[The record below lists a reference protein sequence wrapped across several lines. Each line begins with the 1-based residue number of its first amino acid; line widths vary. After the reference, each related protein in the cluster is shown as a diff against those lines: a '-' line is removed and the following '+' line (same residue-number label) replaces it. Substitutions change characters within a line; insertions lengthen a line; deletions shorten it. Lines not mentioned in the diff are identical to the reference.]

1 MLFDEIGKITAGVGF
16 LTFLMW
22 GFSFTTVQLGE
33 STKTVALQKLSPVE
47 EDTTDPAPI
56 EARPCNSYSWFQ
68 PNKGNWESEGYVGG
82 IGGSSLSSLHEMTC
96 KWAAY
101 QRGLSL
107 DSTRLPKYV
116 RPIGDSLRL
125 PGGVL
130 TYSVEMVQLKD
141 YPSVDRHTLYF
152 VAEVGDSLYYDEIT
166 KAAPHSSNPSS
177 FSLRSLRPL
186 NMPGAESHYIWFE
199 YAESGRDTQG
209 EKVETV
215 NRWSASVFT
224 YDSKRGMRHLT
235 GVPIRIEMKKDG
247 RLHGVRQLDVRIPE
261 AGLMEVTERLQRGA
275 NITKGMGWHRVLGK
289 HIIDS
294 TAYSW

>member
-1 MLFDEIGKITAGVGF
+1 MMISGSPPSLQRKASQVDTFAVNRLAGH
-16 LTFLMW
+16 LPA
-22 GFSFTTVQLGE
+22 S
-33 STKTVALQKLSPVE
+33 K
-47 EDTTDPAPI
+47 EDTTRPTLI
-56 EARPCNSYSWFQ
+56 EVKPCSVHAAYRNRDQ
-68 PNKGNWESEGYVGG
+68 IVGPYGVGRDG
-82 IGGSSLSSLHEMTC
+82 IASSLHGFTC
-96 KWAAY
+96 RWAADEK
-101 QRGLSL
+101 LSL
-107 DSTRLPKYV
+107 DSTRLPEYV
-116 RPIGDSLRL
+116 RPLGDSLRL
-125 PGGVL
+125 SEDVL

-166 KAAPHSSNPSS
+166 KAAPHSPNPSS

-186 NMPGAESHYIWFE
+186 DVPGAESHYIWFE